1 MARISKANTYAI
13 NWLAQQNKSKE
24 EIAQELKVSVDQVS
38 KVLEQFNA
46 VNKDGPSVK
55 TAQEPT
61 SSRSK
66 NLMIN
71 TTMGK
76 KTNTVSIMTKD
87 ASEYNDTVKKNAPP
101 ANPKNNR
108 YMNGI
113 FVPSEAK
120 KKKE

>member
-13 NWLAQQNKSKE
+13 NWLAQQNKNKE
-24 EIAQELKVSVDQVS
+24 EIAQELKLSVDQVA
-38 KVLEQFNA
+38 KVLEQFNS
-46 VNKDGPSVK
+46 VNKDGASTK
-55 TAQEPT
+55 TTQEPA
-61 SSRSK
+61 SRSK
-66 NLMIN
+66 SLMIN

-87 ASEYNDTVKKNAPP
+87 ASEYNDAVKKNAPP